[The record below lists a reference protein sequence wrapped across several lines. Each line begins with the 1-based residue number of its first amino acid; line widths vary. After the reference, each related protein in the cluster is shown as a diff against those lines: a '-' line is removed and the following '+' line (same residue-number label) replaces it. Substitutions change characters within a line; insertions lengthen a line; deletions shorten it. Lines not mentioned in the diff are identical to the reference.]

1 MHSRAGIAKSRPILY
16 VKEAPDMGI
25 EMRVLFV
32 PLIAGLLTIGGC
44 SREDRTKTA
53 ASGVADVNL
62 EQSIQTRFAADTQ
75 LQNSSLSVTA
85 NAEKSEIVLSG
96 TVPSE
101 EARSRAVEVAKEV
114 SPGVQVIDTI
124 NVNPTDTPR
133 REYTELMARRAR
145 EKALVLGDRVGN
157 SLDDAWLYTK
167 VMTRLTTNT
176 GVPALKINVDVADS
190 VVTLRGVVDSAA
202 RKDEAE
208 KIAKETDGVKRVD
221 DRLQVRAG

>member
-1 MHSRAGIAKSRPILY
+1 
-16 VKEAPDMGI
+16 
-25 EMRVLFV
+25 MRVVFV
-32 PLIAGLLTIGGC
+32 PLIAGVLMIAGC
-44 SREDRTKTA
+44 SREDRAKTA

-75 LQNSSLSVTA
+75 LQKSSLSVTA
-85 NAEKSEIVLSG
+85 NADKSEIVVSG

-101 EARSRAVEVAKEV
+101 EARSRAVAVAKEV
-114 SPGVQVIDTI
+114 SPGIQVIDTI
-124 NVNPTDTPR
+124 KVNPGEMPR
-133 REYTELMARRAR
+133 SEYTALMAKRAR

-176 GVPALKINVDVADS
+176 GVPALKINVDVTDS

-202 RKDEAE
+202 RRDEAE
-208 KIAKETDGVKRVD
+208 RIAKETDGVKRVD
-221 DRLQVRAG
+221 DRLEVRAG